1 MTIRQCYETWG
12 NKPEWKRLAAAS
24 LSSMQPCILR
34 HHGSTDIEDV
44 SDFSLQLWLASSEQP
59 IDRKVKSR
67 ACMEHMLRWAE
78 KEDLYHND
86 VLNPQTETQNIED
99 LVISTNQVIEE
110 PVQTQAQKRVSS
122 KTISEPQK
130 RKELKKETDA
140 PKIKLSLRKPQKTSQ
155 KILGLTKENSK
166 KRIAPMPKKP
176 KNCHTSTKSD
186 SVEDYADINGLI
198 ISKKPCGAKSR
209 GSIYFDCGSKGDIRG
224 GMVRRK
230 GCWRAEITINKIRYR
245 HRSSSSEDCEQWLE
259 ALKKGK
265 IKPTDNKADWF
276 RMEQHKDDN
285 IRIDEIVLSA
295 AEETVMLLEYRQT
308 GDIQPI
314 CQYFVQRLLPH
325 MAYYCCHT
333 LQLGQTRTITASRSA
348 VALLLTRIVAGKPV
362 INFTSTC
369 KRMLRVYKKRGDFF
383 YYENAPEQVKILV
396 NGMNFDKLS
405 EVWKVTRDKRI

>member
-24 LSSMQPCILR
+24 LQAMVPCILR

-78 KEDLYHND
+78 NEGLYHND
-86 VLNPQTETQNIED
+86 VLNPQTETQNIEELID
-99 LVISTNQVIEE
+99 MTPKDREDSIPS
-110 PVQTQAQKRVSS
+110 VQKKDIV
-122 KTISEPQK
+122 KQK
-130 RKELKKETDA
+130 RKPTTKKKEVATQKQ
-140 PKIKLSLRKPQKTSQ
+140 PKISETP
-155 KILGLTKENSK
+155 
-166 KRIAPMPKKP
+166 PKKKIVPIPLARP
-176 KNCHTSTKSD
+176 KKYHSLIKSD

-198 ISKKPCGAKSR
+198 TSEKSSGAKSR
-209 GSIYFDCGSKGDIRG
+209 GTIYYDCGSKGDTRG
-224 GMVRRK
+224 GMIRRK

-245 HRSSSSEDCEQWLE
+245 HRGSSSEDCEQWLE
-259 ALKKGK
+259 ALKTGK

-314 CQYFVQRLLPH
+314 FQYFVQRLLPH

-333 LQLGQTRTITASRSA
+333 LQLGQNKTLTASRQA
-348 VALLLTRIVAGKPV
+348 VALLLTRIIAGKPA

-383 YYENAPEQVKILV
+383 YYEKAPEQVKILV
-396 NGMNFDKLS
+396 NGINFDKLS
-405 EVWKVTRDKRI
+405 EVWKVTRDRRL

>member
-24 LSSMQPCILR
+24 LQAMVPCILR

-78 KEDLYHND
+78 NEGLYHND
-86 VLNPQTETQNIED
+86 VLNPQTETQNIEELID
-99 LVISTNQVIEE
+99 MTPKDREDPPPS
-110 PVQTQAQKRVSS
+110 VQKKDIV
-122 KTISEPQK
+122 KQK
-130 RKELKKETDA
+130 RKPTIQKKEVATQKQ
-140 PKIKLSLRKPQKTSQ
+140 PKISETP
-155 KILGLTKENSK
+155 
-166 KRIAPMPKKP
+166 PKKEIVSKPLARP
-176 KNCHTSTKSD
+176 KKCHSSIKAD

-198 ISKKPCGAKSR
+198 TSEKSCGAKSR
-209 GSIYFDCGSKGDIRG
+209 GTIYYDCGSKGDTRG
-224 GMVRRK
+224 GMIRRK

-245 HRSSSSEDCEQWLE
+245 HRGSSSEDCEQWLE
-259 ALKKGK
+259 ALKTGK

-285 IRIDEIVLSA
+285 IRIDEIVLSN
-295 AEETVMLLEYRQT
+295 R
-308 GDIQPI
+308 
-314 CQYFVQRLLPH
+314 
-325 MAYYCCHT
+325 T
-333 LQLGQTRTITASRSA
+333 LTASRQA
-348 VALLLTRIVAGKPV
+348 VALLLTRIIAGKPA

-383 YYENAPEQVKILV
+383 YYEKAPEQVKILV
-396 NGMNFDKLS
+396 NGINFDKLS
-405 EVWKVTRDKRI
+405 EVWKVTRDRRL

>member
-1 MTIRQCYETWG
+1 MTIRQCY
-12 NKPEWKRLAAAS
+12 AAS

-44 SDFSLQLWLASSEQP
+44 SDFSLQLWLVSSEQP

-78 KEDLYHND
+78 KEGLYHND

-99 LVISTNQVIEE
+99 LVISSNNDEE
-110 PVQTQAQKRVSS
+110 PVQTKAQKKVSS
-122 KTISEPQK
+122 KTISETPIKK
-130 RKELKKETDA
+130 RTKKETAA
-140 PKIKLSLRKPQKTSQ
+140 PKIKLSSRKSQ
-155 KILGLTKENSK
+155 KILGLTKENPK

-198 ISKKPCGAKSR
+198 ISEKPCGAKSR
-209 GSIYFDCGSKGDIRG
+209 GSIYYDCGSKGDIRG

-245 HRSSSSEDCEQWLE
+245 HRSSSSEDCEQWLQ
-259 ALKKGK
+259 ALKQGK

-325 MAYYCCHT
+325 MVYYCCHT

-348 VALLLTRIVAGKPV
+348 AALLLTRIVAGKPV